1 MAGSSTSLPLL
12 QLVQPMG
19 GLISGHT
26 QLVSA
31 PGEPQFPTAIALL
44 NDVSQILPGVAN
56 AVANG
61 SKKPNLDGAGG
72 GLEGE
77 IRNVRAAAEAL
88 ERYASCFYDDRQ
100 FLWASANEL
109 GSEAIDLDTIPCCS
123 VAELRHPRCP
133 LHLPEKDAP
142 IRWVRGLSLLDGRL
156 VWIPAVMVF
165 LHMPLEPAERFWLPI
180 STGCAAH
187 VSMEQAIV
195 SGICEVIERDA
206 VALAW
211 LQQLALPRIE
221 LDAVPERL
229 RPYLERNEKSAGV
242 VQHLFDA
249 TTDLGVPTVYS
260 VQIAP
265 ANETLA
271 ALVMCSTELEPATAI
286 EKVIR
291 ESGSSRLA
299 MHSNPDVP
307 ENWDDFCGVSHG
319 AAFMGKP
326 ERLPA
331 YDFLLSSERRRRL
344 SDMPYLSTGDARQ
357 DLVGLIERLRGR
369 GMDAF
374 AVDLTTDEAFR
385 VGMRVVRTIIPALQ
399 PLSFSHRARF
409 LGHPRLYDAPA
420 AMGYAPHCEEDI
432 NHWPQPFA

>member
-1 MAGSSTSLPLL
+1 MAASSTSPPIL
-12 QLVQPMG
+12 QLVQPIS

-72 GLEGE
+72 GLEGD
-77 IRNVRAAAEAL
+77 IRNIRATAEAL

-100 FLWASANEL
+100 FLWATANEL
-109 GSEAIDLDTIPCCS
+109 GSEALDLDTIARCS
-123 VAELRHPRCP
+123 ATELSHPRCP
-133 LHLPEKDAP
+133 LHLPDKDAP

-165 LHMPLEPAERFWLPI
+165 LHMPLEPAERFWLPV

-187 VSMEQAIV
+187 VSMEQAVI

-206 VALAW
+206 VSLTW

-221 LDAVPERL
+221 LDAASARL
-229 RPYLERNEKSAGV
+229 QPYLDRNKKSAGV
-242 VQHLFDA
+242 VQYLFDA

-271 ALVMCSTELEPATAI
+271 ALVMCSTELDPAAAV

-291 ESGSSRLA
+291 ESASSRLA
-299 MHSNPDVP
+299 MHSNQDVP
-307 ENWDDFCGVSHG
+307 DNWDDFCGVSHG
-319 AAFMGKP
+319 AAFMGNP
-326 ERLPA
+326 ARLAA
-331 YDFLLSSERRRRL
+331 YDFLLSNERHRRL

-357 DLVGLIERLRGR
+357 DLVGLIERLRR
-369 GMDAF
+369 RNRDVF
-374 AVDLTTDEAFR
+374 AVDLTTDEALR
-385 VGMRVVRTIIPALQ
+385 VGMRVVRTIVPALQ

-409 LGHPRLYDAPA
+409 LGHRRLYDAPV
-420 AMGYAPHCEEDI
+420 AMGYAPRGEEQI
-432 NHWPQPFA
+432 NRWPQPFA

>member
-1 MAGSSTSLPLL
+1 MADSSTSLPLL
-12 QLVQPMG
+12 QLVQPVG

-44 NDVSQILPGVAN
+44 NDVSQILPGVAK

-88 ERYASCFYDDRQ
+88 ERYSSCFYDDRQ

-109 GSEAIDLDTIPCCS
+109 GSDALDLDTIPHCS
-123 VAELRHPRCP
+123 AAELSHPRCP
-133 LHLPEKDAP
+133 LHLPDKDAP

-165 LHMPLEPAERFWLPI
+165 LHMPLEPAERFWLPV

-187 VSMEQAIV
+187 ISMEQAIV

-206 VALAW
+206 VSLTW

-221 LDAVPERL
+221 LDVVPERL

-249 TTDLGVPTVYS
+249 TTDLGVPTIYS

-265 ANETLA
+265 ANEMLA
-271 ALVMCSTELEPATAI
+271 ALVMCSTELDPATAI
-286 EKVIR
+286 EKLIR
-291 ESGSSRLA
+291 ESASSRLA
-299 MHSNPDVP
+299 MHSNQDVP

-357 DLVGLIERLRGR
+357 DLVGLIERLRR
-369 GMDAF
+369 RRMDAF
-374 AVDLTTDEAFR
+374 AVDLTTDEALR

>member
-1 MAGSSTSLPLL
+1 MADSSTSLPLL
-12 QLVQPMG
+12 RLVQPVG

-44 NDVSQILPGVAN
+44 NDVSQILPGVAK

-100 FLWASANEL
+100 FLWATANEL
-109 GSEAIDLDTIPCCS
+109 GPDALELDTIPRCS
-123 VAELRHPRCP
+123 AAELSHPRCP
-133 LHLPEKDAP
+133 LQLPDKNAP
-142 IRWVRGLSLLDGRL
+142 IRWMRGLSLLDGRL

-165 LHMPLEPAERFWLPI
+165 LHMPLEPAERFWLPV

-187 VSMEQAIV
+187 TSMERAIV

-206 VALAW
+206 VSLTW
-211 LQQLALPRIE
+211 LQQLGLPRIE
-221 LDAVPERL
+221 LDAIPERL
-229 RPYLERNEKSAGV
+229 RPYLERNRKSAGV
-242 VQHLFDA
+242 VQYLFDA
-249 TTDLGVPTVYS
+249 TTDLGIPTVYS
-260 VQIAP
+260 VQIAR
-265 ANETLA
+265 ANEKLA
-271 ALVMCSTELEPATAI
+271 ALVMCSTELDPATAV

-291 ESGSSRLA
+291 ESASSRLA
-299 MHSNPDVP
+299 MHSNQDVP
-307 ENWDDFCGVSHG
+307 DSWDDFCGVSHG

-331 YDFLLSSERRRRL
+331 YDFLLLSERRRRL

-357 DLVGLIERLRGR
+357 DLAGLIERLRR
-369 GMDAF
+369 RNMDAF
-374 AVDLTTDEAFR
+374 AVDLTTDEALR
-385 VGMRVVRTIIPALQ
+385 VGMRVVRTIVPGLQ

-420 AMGYAPHCEEDI
+420 AMGYAPHVEEDI
-432 NHWPQPFA
+432 NRWPQPFA